1 MRKGVNNMIDGEIIQ
16 GLDLKDLVLLIDK
29 KSGKFQAILL
39 QDIEGVISK
48 DSPEFKQ
55 VRKLVLDSYNEYT
68 RSVMRAIFGNDFE
81 YISKKG

>member
-1 MRKGVNNMIDGEIIQ
+1 MVDGEIIQ
-16 GLDLKDLVLLIDK
+16 GLDLQDLVKLIAK

-39 QDIEGVISK
+39 TDLEEILPK
-48 DSPEFKQ
+48 DKYTEEFPK
-55 VRKLVLDSYNEYT
+55 VRKLILDSYNDYT

>member
-1 MRKGVNNMIDGEIIQ
+1 MVDGEIIQ
-16 GLDLKDLVLLIDK
+16 GLDLQDLVKLIAK

-39 QDIEGVISK
+39 QDLEEVLPK
-48 DSPEFKQ
+48 DKYPGEFTQ
-55 VRKLVLDSYNEYT
+55 VRKLVLDSYNDYT